1 MKIMIV
7 TDAWSPQVNGVVRTL
22 KNTRRE
28 LEALGHQV
36 DILTPQEFKT
46 LPCPTYPDIRLS
58 LLPGARVR
66 QRIRD
71 WAPDALHIATE
82 GPLGMAARA
91 YAIRCNMAFTTAYHT
106 RFPEYV
112 KARFA
117 IPLSWTYAFLRW
129 FHGPSHAVMAPTPV
143 VVRDL
148 QDYGF
153 HNVVLWSRGVDL
165 NIFRVQ
171 QVNRLNTAPPIFLYV
186 GRVAVEKNVD
196 AFLELDLPGTKWV
209 AGDGPALARIKQA
222 HPEVHYLG
230 VLDQHE
236 LAEVYASADVFVF
249 PSRTDTFGLVLL
261 EAMACGCP
269 VAAYPVTGP
278 LDVIGESAAGA
289 MDEDLRRA
297 CLQALKIS
305 RQTARAHAEQF
316 SWHAAT
322 QQFLTHL
329 RPLPESSASDPHI
342 ETGPLEQTLSRKPL

>member
-36 DILTPQEFKT
+36 EILTPQAFKT

-66 QRIRD
+66 RRIRD
-71 WAPDALHIATE
+71 YAPDALHIATE

-91 YAIRCNMAFTTAYHT
+91 HAIRCNMAFTTAYHT

-117 IPLSWTYAFLRW
+117 IPLSWTYTFLRW
-129 FHGPSHAVMAPTPV
+129 FHGPSQAVMAPTPV
-143 VVRDL
+143 VVEDL

-153 HNVVLWSRGVDL
+153 RDVVLWSRGVDL
-165 NIFRVQ
+165 DIFRMQ
-171 QVNRLNTAPPIFLYV
+171 QTNRLNTAPPVFLYV

-209 AGDGPALARIKQA
+209 VGDGPALARIKQA

-278 LDVIGESAAGA
+278 LDVIGRSSAGA
-289 MDEDLRRA
+289 LDEDLRQA
-297 CLQALKIS
+297 CLKALDIP
-305 RQTARAHAEQF
+305 RQTARAHAELF
-316 SWHAAT
+316 SWRAAT

-329 RPLPESSASDPHI
+329 RPLPDYGPSDNKT
-342 ETGPLEQTLSRKPL
+342 ETSPLEQTLSRKPL